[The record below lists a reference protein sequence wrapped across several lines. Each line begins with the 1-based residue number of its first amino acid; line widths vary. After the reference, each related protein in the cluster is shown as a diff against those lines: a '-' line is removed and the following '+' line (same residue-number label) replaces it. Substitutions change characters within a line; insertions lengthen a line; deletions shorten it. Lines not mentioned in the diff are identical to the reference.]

1 MKPLL
6 TLLSLAAALLLPAC
20 SESSGSPSDTG
31 AACTPSGLYC
41 GANEMCSRGGR
52 CDGPGECV
60 AIPTT
65 CDGEPLEEVC
75 GCDGQLYESL
85 CAARL
90 ESIDTSFGGAACQ

>member
-1 MKPLL
+1 MKQLFLLL
-6 TLLSLAAALLLPAC
+6 TLGAAVGLAAC
-20 SESSGSPSDTG
+20 SDSPGSPDD
-31 AACTPSGLYC
+31 AAPACTPSGLYC
-41 GANEMCSRGGR
+41 GASEMCSRGGR

-60 AIPTT
+60 TIPTT

-90 ESIDTSFGGAACQ
+90 VSVDTSFGGAACQ